1 MSNVDKLAA
10 LGAYSCGGELLWK
23 HRVMGYL
30 RNGDLVLTED
40 GKQALAMDV
49 TDVEVKEDRPKR
61 KPKVEK
67 VETPV
72 AELTMDDILGDE

>member
-1 MSNVDKLAA
+1 MSNVDKLVA

-23 HRVMGYL
+23 NRVMGHL

-61 KPKVEK
+61 KPKAEK

>member
-1 MSNVDKLAA
+1 MSNVDKLVA

-23 HRVMGYL
+23 NRVMGQL

>member
-1 MSNVDKLAA
+1 
-10 LGAYSCGGELLWK
+10 
-23 HRVMGYL
+23 
-30 RNGDLVLTED
+30 VLTED

-72 AELTMDDILGDE
+72 AELTMDDILDGE